1 MLEEHNFT
9 KFSKDGKP
17 IKSSEEL
24 LTGEDADEEEET
36 QEQEGDEDVGNTS
49 VANIQEGGEQAAH
62 VPETIYS
69 SYDYLLGMAIWSLTY
84 ERFMRIMQQRD
95 QKEAELNALLSKS
108 AKDLWNQDL
117 DEFLAEFDK
126 FYFVTN
132 KKENLWLLTGRK
144 NRQREEPRLLLP
156 KTSQIIKSQS

>member
-1 MLEEHNFT
+1 
-9 KFSKDGKP
+9 
-17 IKSSEEL
+17 
-24 LTGEDADEEEET
+24 
-36 QEQEGDEDVGNTS
+36 
-49 VANIQEGGEQAAH
+49 
-62 VPETIYS
+62 
-69 SYDYLLGMAIWSLTY
+69 MAIWSLTY

-144 NRQREEPRLLLP
+144 IDKE
-156 KTSQIIKSQS
+156 KSQGYCYQRPAK